1 MDFLSNLSPSVIWI
15 ILIIVFSVVELM
27 TLGLTTIWFAG
38 AALLALLAALVGL
51 SVPFQI
57 IIFLISAV
65 LLIYYTKP
73 IAKNYLRIGSEKTN
87 VEAVV
92 GMVGPV
98 TKRIEQYATGQVK
111 INGQIWSALS
121 ENGEP
126 IEVGIKVKVVAV
138 EGVKLIVQKA

>member
-1 MDFLSNLSPSVIWI
+1 
-15 ILIIVFSVVELM
+15 
-27 TLGLTTIWFAG
+27 
-38 AALLALLAALVGL
+38 
-51 SVPFQI
+51 
-57 IIFLISAV
+57 V

>member
-1 MDFLSNLSPSVIWI
+1 MDFLLNLSPSVIWI

-38 AALLALLAALVGL
+38 AALLALLAALAGL

-57 IIFLISAV
+57 VIFLISAV

>member
-57 IIFLISAV
+57 VIFLISAV

-92 GMVGPV
+92 GMIGPV